1 MSAPALKLHAAPR
14 YEASKVAAA
23 IERHAL
29 LNRRA
34 ISIMSIEF
42 SEDGSRTWT
51 IAFADETR
59 IVTEEWIEDPRPV
72 DVTKADIFHDGV
84 RLGLRA

>member
-1 MSAPALKLHAAPR
+1 MSVAARSPKFAAR
-14 YEASKVAAA
+14 YKADLVVAA
-23 IERHAL
+23 IEHHAR

-34 ISIMSIEF
+34 VSVLSAEF
-42 SEDGSRTWT
+42 SQDGSRTWT
-51 IAFADETR
+51 ITFADETR

-72 DVTKADIFHDGV
+72 DPTKADIFHDGV